1 MKSLTDGRFKLVNPM
16 GAGSIVDLGPMAR
29 LIIGN
34 VDVLVGSRRSQT
46 LDAQL
51 FLLHGIDVR
60 TMRIVA
66 LKSQQHFRG
75 GFQDIAGTVIRADTP
90 GFTTSDLSLLPFRN
104 IRRPIWPLDPL
115 PGRQAWSHWCEP
127 LPASSDPDV

>member
-1 MKSLTDGRFKLVNPM
+1 
-16 GAGSIVDLGPMAR
+16 
-29 LIIGN
+29 
-34 VDVLVGSRRSQT
+34 
-46 LDAQL
+46 
-51 FLLHGIDVR
+51 
-60 TMRIVA
+60 MRIVA

-75 GFQDIAGTVIRADTP
+75 GFQDLAGTIIRADTP

-127 LPASSDPDV
+127 LPPSSNPDV